1 MCYNQLQIKMY
12 TFTIKVLCY
21 KKCKHLM
28 TEVRIDMKKMP
39 LYKQIKQQIKDKI
52 ISGELRYKDRVPSEQ
67 EIMDEYQVS
76 KITVKNA
83 LIGLAEEG
91 WVTRIQ
97 GKGTFVCW
105 NEQEESNHTPSEY
118 LSGHHQRGSSS
129 IPTAHL
135 PLIGLIIP
143 TMKTSVIQKMIDYT
157 EYYAGQLGYQLILHI
172 TRESSSNETEA
183 IVRLLSIGAQGMIV
197 FPTEDEKY
205 NESLLRLS
213 LDKFP
218 FVFMDR
224 YLRNIE
230 TFRITSDNLSAAYE
244 AIVYLLSKKHRH
256 IALISPDRTN
266 TVIEDRTSGFEK
278 AYIDHHISIDKNL
291 WCHIPLD
298 ILRNEQ
304 GKEYITHF
312 MNHHSQ
318 VTAVLALSAEAAK
331 LTYASLVELGKT
343 EDVELISFDNPELPG
358 IGYLKQDERTI
369 ARLAVE
375 LVHAQIKGN
384 HEPQHK
390 VVQVS
395 LNLQQLI

>member
-1 MCYNQLQIKMY
+1 
-12 TFTIKVLCY
+12 
-21 KKCKHLM
+21 
-28 TEVRIDMKKMP
+28 MKKIP

-67 EIMDEYQVS
+67 EMMDEYQVS

-91 WVTRIQ
+91 LVTRIQ

-105 NEQEESNHTPSEY
+105 DEHEQAK
-118 LSGHHQRGSSS
+118 GHPTEHFHGQHRVLSS
-129 IPTAHL
+129 IPLANI

-183 IVRLLSIGAQGMIV
+183 IDRLLSIGAQGMIV

-244 AIVYLLSKKHRH
+244 AIMYLLGKHHRD

-266 TVIEDRTSGFEK
+266 TVIEDRTVGFEK
-278 AYIDHHISIDKNL
+278 AYIDQHISIDKNL

-298 ILRNEQ
+298 ILRNQQ

-312 MNHHSQ
+312 MTHHPQ

-331 LTYASLVELGKT
+331 LTYASLVQLERT
-343 EDVELISFDNPELPG
+343 ATVELISFDDPELPG

-384 HEPQHK
+384 YEPQHK
-390 VVQVS
+390 VVEVS
-395 LNLQQLI
+395 LNLQQSI

>member
-1 MCYNQLQIKMY
+1 
-12 TFTIKVLCY
+12 
-21 KKCKHLM
+21 
-28 TEVRIDMKKMP
+28 MKKIP
-39 LYKQIKQQIKDKI
+39 LYKQIKQQIKEKI

-67 EIMDEYQVS
+67 EMMDEYQVS

-91 WVTRIQ
+91 LVIRVQ

-105 NEQEESNHTPSEY
+105 KEQECINQSQSDSIYGTQPRVLSNTP
-118 LSGHHQRGSSS
+118 L
-129 IPTAHL
+129 ANL

-143 TMKTSVIQKMIDYT
+143 TMKTNVIQKMIDYS

-172 TRESSSNETEA
+172 TRESSSNESEA
-183 IVRLLSIGAQGMIV
+183 IDRLLSIGAQGMIV

-230 TFRITSDNLSAAYE
+230 TFRITSNNLSAAYE
-244 AIVYLLSKKHRH
+244 AIEYLLSKQHRH

-266 TVIEDRTSGFEK
+266 TVIEDRTVGFEK
-278 AYIDHHISIDKNL
+278 AYIDHHILIDKNL

-298 ILRNEQ
+298 ILRNQQ
-304 GKEYITHF
+304 GKEYIAHFITH
-312 MNHHSQ
+312 HPQ

-331 LTYASLVELGKT
+331 LTYASLVELKKT
-343 EDVELISFDNPELPG
+343 ETVELISFDDPELPG
-358 IGYLKQDERTI
+358 VGYLKQDERTI

-384 HEPQHK
+384 YEPQHK
-390 VVQVS
+390 VVEVS
-395 LNLQQLI
+395 LNVQQSI